1 MIAVFLQNHGFA
13 EGLFHSIR
21 LPILIGIRSGPGL
34 RTMIEL
40 PVISNTNETKLKKP
54 DWLRVKL
61 PIGENYKHVR
71 NLVDKHRLH
80 TICESGNCPNM
91 GECWGAGTA
100 TFMILGKTCTRSCG
114 FCAVATGRP
123 DPVDWDEPQRVAEAI
138 YLMKVKHAVI
148 TSVDRDELKDG
159 GSIVWYNTIKA
170 VKSLNTDT
178 TLETL
183 IPDFKGEK
191 ENIRRI
197 IDAAPE
203 VVSHN
208 IETVERLTKQVRIQA
223 KYWRS
228 MEVLKI
234 LKQGSMR
241 TKSGIM
247 LGLGEKKE
255 EVVQT
260 MRDLANVGVEVIT
273 LGQYL
278 QPTKKHLAV
287 IRFVHP
293 DEFAEYREIGYGLG
307 IDYVESGPL
316 VRSSYHSERHV
327 FAGLGRREWEMSKLS
342 E

>member
-1 MIAVFLQNHGFA
+1 
-13 EGLFHSIR
+13 
-21 LPILIGIRSGPGL
+21 
-34 RTMIEL
+34 MIEL
-40 PVISNTNETKLKKP
+40 PIVQKEPKRTKP

-61 PIGENYKHVR
+61 PIGESYKNVR
-71 NLVDKHRLH
+71 NLVDTHKLH

-100 TFMILGKTCTRSCG
+100 TFMILGNVCTRSCG

-123 DPVDWDEPQRVAEAI
+123 DAVDWDEPQRVAEAI

-159 GSIVWYNTIKA
+159 GSTIWYNTIKS
-170 VKSLNTDT
+170 VKALNGNT

-183 IPDFKGEK
+183 IPDFKGQK
-191 ENIRRI
+191 DQIQKI

-228 MEVLKI
+228 MDVITTLKT
-234 LKQGSMR
+234 GGMR

-247 LGLGEKKE
+247 LGLGEAKE

-260 MRDLANVGVEVIT
+260 LKDLVNSGCDVVTI
-273 LGQYL
+273 GQYL
-278 QPTKKHLAV
+278 QPTKKHLTV
-287 IRFVHP
+287 HRFVHP

-307 IDYVESGPL
+307 LDYIESGPL

-327 FAGLGRREWEMSKLS
+327 IAGLGRKEWLQKQTG
-342 E
+342 